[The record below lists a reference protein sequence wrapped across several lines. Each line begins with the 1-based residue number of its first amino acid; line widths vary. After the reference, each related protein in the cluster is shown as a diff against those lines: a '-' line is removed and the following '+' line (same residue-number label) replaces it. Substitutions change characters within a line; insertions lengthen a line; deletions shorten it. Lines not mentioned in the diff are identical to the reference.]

1 MGDATLLRVL
11 LPQAVT
17 LERHS
22 AGQVEIPLRLRMTDP
37 MAGLSL
43 ERMLV
48 EQTELFAV
56 SGDLVVCA
64 GWGRKKIKLE
74 RVPLNQILATF
85 GANPEELKKLWE

>member
-1 MGDATLLRVL
+1 
-11 LPQAVT
+11 
-17 LERHS
+17 
-22 AGQVEIPLRLRMTDP
+22 MTDP